1 MGKIFF
7 VFSVLT
13 SSVAFQCLWHNENIF
28 SSSLPA
34 KGITFVGKL
43 FQNNQQI
50 KKWDELKTELDLI
63 ETEKFLIVQIT
74 HTLPISWKEI
84 TLRVL
89 AIFLS

>member
-1 MGKIFF
+1 MGKTFF

-13 SSVAFQCLWHNENIF
+13 SSVAFQCLWHNKNIF

-50 KKWDELKTELDLI
+50 KKWDELKTELDLSFSLY
-63 ETEKFLIVQIT
+63 KSLI
-74 HTLPISWKEI
+74 LSLFRGKKLYEI